1 MYNIYFQVTVD
12 CTDTG
17 LLLMKVR
24 DELKMSTDAYKTVYE
39 GSISL
44 ALRKPQEFKLSDMQN
59 QLTELKAKEQKIKD
73 DLKKAIE
80 KYEMIQSQETRDQIV
95 IQRKFSEKMNSFNNR
110 IQQMNLMLENLP
122 KS

>member
-1 MYNIYFQVTVD
+1 
-12 CTDTG
+12 
-17 LLLMKVR
+17 MKVR

-110 IQQMNLMLENLP
+110 IQQMSLMLENLP